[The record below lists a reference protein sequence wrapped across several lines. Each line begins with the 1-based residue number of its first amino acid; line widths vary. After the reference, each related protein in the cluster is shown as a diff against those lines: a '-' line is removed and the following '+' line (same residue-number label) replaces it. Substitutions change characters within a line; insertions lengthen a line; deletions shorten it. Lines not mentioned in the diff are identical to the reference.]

1 MIPRL
6 HVPLPFHAGE
16 DLALPPGPAR
26 HVQVLRLQP
35 GSPLV
40 LFNGEGG
47 EWSAEVM
54 AMGRNDVTVRIGSH
68 AAVSR
73 ELPVHVTLAL
83 GMPANERMDGLIEKA
98 CEIGVGAIQPLVCE
112 RSVLKL
118 KDDRAERRVERW
130 QGVASAACE
139 QSGGT
144 RLPTVS
150 PIVRLAEFLRALAP
164 RAPGERRFLLSFAAD
179 SVPLAERLADSAG
192 SARNADSEGSAGI
205 DRCTVLSGP
214 EGGLSEA
221 EEAAA
226 RDHGFVD
233 VSLGPR
239 VLRADT
245 APIAVLAAIAA
256 ISAGRGRA
264 DDRT

>member
-6 HVPLPFHAGE
+6 HVPLPLHADE
-16 DLALPPGPAR
+16 DLALPPGPAK

-40 LFNGEGG
+40 LFNGDGG
-47 EWSAEVM
+47 EWSAEVV
-54 AMGRNDVTVRIGSH
+54 AMGRHDVTVRVGAH
-68 AAVSR
+68 DAVSR

-98 CEIGVGAIQPLVCE
+98 CELGVGALQPLVCE
-112 RSVLKL
+112 QSVLKL

-144 RLPTVS
+144 RLPTVA
-150 PIVRLAEFLRALAP
+150 PIAKLAEFLRGLAP
-164 RAPGERRFLLSFAAD
+164 VATNERRFLLSFADDAQ
-179 SVPLAERLADSAG
+179 PLAVRLGEA
-192 SARNADSEGSAGI
+192 EGV
-205 DRCTVLSGP
+205 DRCLVLSGP
-214 EGGLSEA
+214 EGGLSDA

-226 RDHGFVD
+226 RQHGFVAT
-233 VSLGPR
+233 SLGPR

-245 APIAVLAAIAA
+245 APLAMLAAITASLTPA
-256 ISAGRGRA
+256 SSPSPGR
-264 DDRT
+264 T

>member
-6 HVPLPFHAGE
+6 HVPLPLHADE
-16 DLALPPGPAR
+16 DLALPPGPAK

-47 EWSAEVM
+47 EWSAEVV
-54 AMGRNDVTVRIGSH
+54 AMGRSDVTVRVGSH
-68 AAVSR
+68 DAVSR

-98 CEIGVGAIQPLVCE
+98 CELGVGALQPLVCE

-144 RLPTVS
+144 RLPTVAS
-150 PIVRLAEFLRALAP
+150 IAKLAEFLRGLAP
-164 RAPGERRFLLSFAAD
+164 VATNERRFLLSFADDAQ
-179 SVPLAERLADSAG
+179 PLAERLSGAESL
-192 SARNADSEGSAGI
+192 E
-205 DRCTVLSGP
+205 RCLVLSGP
-214 EGGLSEA
+214 EGGLSDAE
-221 EEAAA
+221 EEAA
-226 RDHGFVD
+226 RRQGFVA

-245 APIAVLAAIAA
+245 APLAMLAAIATIA
-256 ISAGRGRA
+256 LHRKALTGGR
-264 DDRT
+264 

>member
-6 HVPLPFHAGE
+6 HVPLPLHADE
-16 DLALPPGPAR
+16 DLALPPGPAK

-40 LFNGEGG
+40 LFDGKGG
-47 EWSAEVM
+47 EWSAEVVS
-54 AMGRNDVTVRIGSH
+54 MGRSDVTVRVGSH
-68 AAVSR
+68 DAVSR

-83 GMPANERMDGLIEKA
+83 GMPANERMDGLVEKA
-98 CEIGVGAIQPLVCE
+98 CELGVGAMQPLVCE

-144 RLPTVS
+144 RLPIVAPIAKIGDYLRILS
-150 PIVRLAEFLRALAP
+150 PTMP
-164 RAPGERRFLLSFAAD
+164 SERRFLLSFADDSKPVAECLAGAD
-179 SVPLAERLADSAG
+179 AL
-192 SARNADSEGSAGI
+192 
-205 DRCTVLSGP
+205 DRCLVLSGP

-226 RDHGFVD
+226 RQKGFAA

-245 APIAVLAAIAA
+245 APLAMLAAIAA
-256 ISAGRGRA
+256 ITTGRRGVGNA
-264 DDRT
+264 S